1 MKSLL
6 CAVLLLLVS
15 AVTGLSKRD
24 AVPLDEDLY
33 PEPNGYAHYD
43 ARFMVQALD
52 EEPHRDV
59 LRILIQ
65 TYLATCRELGVQT
78 WLMHGS
84 LLGWWWGK
92 KVCLFTN
99 ARRVAASLTA
109 SKIMPWDMD
118 ADVQV
123 TEVDL
128 YYLAAHHNMT
138 VYYYQYGD
146 MKDGRYFLL
155 DVNPHF
161 EHRDTDDALNL
172 IDARWIDMATGL
184 FIDIT
189 AARYHLEHEAGE
201 GILYDKNGHEFRDT
215 YVYPLRNTTFE
226 GVRAMIPFRYKE
238 MLESEYGKDSLKDT
252 TFHGHV
258 FDEKKMQWVL
268 EPREERV

>member
-6 CAVLLLLVS
+6 CAALLLLVS
-15 AVTGLSKRD
+15 AVAGLVKRD

-33 PEPNGYAHYD
+33 PEPKYFKEAYGHAHYD

-65 TYLATCRELGVQT
+65 TYLATCRELG
-78 WLMHGS
+78 
-84 LLGWWWGK
+84 
-92 KVCLFTN
+92 
-99 ARRVAASLTA
+99 
-109 SKIMPWDMD
+109 IMPWDMD

-138 VYYYQYGD
+138 VYYYKYGD

-161 EHRDTDDALNL
+161 EHRDTDDSLNL

-189 AARYHLEHEAGE
+189 AARYHLEHAAGE

-226 GVRAMIPFRYKE
+226 GVRAMIPFRYKD
-238 MLESEYGKDSLKDT
+238 MLESEYGKESLKDT
-252 TFHGHV
+252 TFNGHV

-268 EPREERV
+268 EPPQ